1 MRLLAIAVAAAACL
15 VPVAAIAQ
23 DAAAGEQAFKR
34 CTACHGVGEGAA
46 NRMGPQLNGV
56 VGKQAGTQE
65 GYNYSRAMAEAGQ
78 EGLVWT
84 PETLAEFIKDPRG
97 FLPGTK
103 MNFAGVP
110 DDKAI
115 ADIIAYLITFSPDYV
130 PAEPAPEEG
139 TPQ

>member
-139 TPQ
+139 TRQ